1 VTRWCLPG
9 RVWFTFEAEPS
20 RPVSAPVTVLD
31 VTLAT
36 GTGLRTDP
44 ASTV

>member
-9 RVWFTFEAEPS
+9 RVWFTIEAEPS

-44 ASTV
+44 ESTV

>member
-1 VTRWCLPG
+1 MAIAMAPVVFAQGFREL
-9 RVWFTFEAEPS
+9 
-20 RPVSAPVTVLD
+20 VSARVTVLD

-44 ASTV
+44 ESTV